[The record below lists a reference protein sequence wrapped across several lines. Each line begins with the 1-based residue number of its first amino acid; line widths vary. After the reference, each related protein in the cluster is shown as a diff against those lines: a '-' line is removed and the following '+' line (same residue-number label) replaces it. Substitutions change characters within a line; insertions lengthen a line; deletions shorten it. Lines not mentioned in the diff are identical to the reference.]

1 MVVLMACECEGP
13 GIESLS
19 NQELTMLAN
28 LFRNKTDD
36 LARGTFQAVQREIF
50 KRRTLR

>member
-1 MVVLMACECEGP
+1 MAEHECACNGP

-28 LFRNKTDD
+28 LFRNKKDE
-36 LARGTFQAVQREIF
+36 LARGTFQAVQREIY
-50 KRRTLR
+50 KRRTLK